1 MHPDMHPDNPMH
13 PADLASGPYG
23 PVPPQVHYQPPRPQ
37 GTGGG
42 KSCLVAIGAVVGL
55 FILLGACGALLSAGS
70 SDTAPSAGTLAAPS
84 SPVRAAQ
91 PGTKATRPATKK
103 APVNG
108 VGREYRDGKFAFTVT
123 KIKKGVHRVGDQ
135 YFGQTAQGQFVL
147 VSVTVRNIG
156 DEARTFHNSS
166 QKLTDS
172 QGRDFDADGRATVA
186 MGEQSNAFL
195 TDINPGNGVKGVL
208 IFDVPRGVRLKSLE
222 LHDSPFS
229 GGVTIPLP
237 G

>member
-1 MHPDMHPDNPMH
+1 
-13 PADLASGPYG
+13 A
-23 PVPPQVHYQPPRPQ
+23 
-37 GTGGG
+37 
-42 KSCLVAIGAVVGL
+42 VGL
-55 FILLGACGALLSAGS
+55 FVVLAACGVLLSAGS
-70 SDTAPSAGTLAAPS
+70 TGTTPSNS
-84 SPVRAAQ
+84 SPAKAAQ
-91 PGTKATRPATKK
+91 PANSTQPARKK
-103 APVNG
+103 ALVNG
-108 VGREYRDGKFAFTVT
+108 IGQEYRDGKFAFTVT

-135 YFGQTAQGQFVL
+135 YLGQTAQGQFVL

-156 DEARTFHNSS
+156 NEARTFDNSS

-172 QGRDFDADGRATVA
+172 QGRGFDADGQATIA

-195 TDINPGNGVKGVL
+195 KDINPGNGVKGIL
-208 IFDVPRGVRLKSLE
+208 IFDVPQGVKLKSLE

>member
-1 MHPDMHPDNPMH
+1 MHPDNP
-13 PADLASGPYG
+13 ASGPYG
-23 PVPPQVHYQPPRPQ
+23 PVPPQVHYSPPRPK

-42 KSCLVAIGAVVGL
+42 KSCLVAIGAIVGL
-55 FILLGACGALLSAGS
+55 FVVLGACGALLSAGS
-70 SDTAPSAGTLAAPS
+70 TNTSPSASTSASHS
-84 SPVRAAQ
+84 SPAKAAQ
-91 PGTKATRPATKK
+91 PADSTQPARKK
-103 APVNG
+103 ALVNG
-108 VGREYRDGKFAFTVT
+108 IGQEYRDGKFAFTVT

-135 YFGQTAQGQFVL
+135 YLGQTAQGQFVL

-156 DEARTFHNSS
+156 NEARTFDNSS

-172 QGRDFDADGRATVA
+172 QGRGFDADGQATIA

-195 TDINPGNGVKGVL
+195 KDINPGNGVKGIL
-208 IFDVPRGVRLKSLE
+208 IFDVPQGVKLKSLE